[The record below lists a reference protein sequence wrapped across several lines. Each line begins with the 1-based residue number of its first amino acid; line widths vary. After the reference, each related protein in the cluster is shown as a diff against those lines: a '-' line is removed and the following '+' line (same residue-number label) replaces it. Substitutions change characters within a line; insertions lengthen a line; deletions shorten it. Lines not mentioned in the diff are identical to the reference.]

1 MNRYVNTSILLV
13 LVLLLPLA
21 GQTGKGGRW
30 QFENDGEDAADWD
43 QAANPGDLVNQATFG
58 SATPLQ
64 EGSFYLN
71 LDPAT
76 DDYFQVPDHVDLDF
90 QDENIAISM
99 WIYPVDFG
107 GTQFLVSKGIQNT
120 NPKTT
125 NYALRLE
132 SSTGKF
138 SFLIRDTN
146 NQAQVV
152 TSRFAVPVETWT
164 FVAAYYDFAA
174 EKVYFWNTE
183 TASPADTLAFTQSFF
198 PNDGPLAVGSWHTT
212 DGLGVKHFN
221 GRVDDLRISNRLQDV
236 FPAGV
241 IVAIVPGGKQQGAL
255 DKMELSLYPNPLSLS
270 GAGRSLTIRLD
281 AVYEPTTVVIYNL
294 LGQEVYRKA
303 VLAGNP
309 ETLLRWHMNQLTGN
323 PISTGIYFIARQSP
337 GGLVV
342 KRFTILK

>member
-1 MNRYVNTSILLV
+1 MRNNIFP
-13 LVLLLPLA
+13 LLLFSTLLIA
-21 GQTGKGGRW
+21 QDKGGRW
-30 QFENDGEDAADWD
+30 QFENNGDDTAAWD
-43 QAANPGDLVNQATFG
+43 QVANTGEPVNQAVYGTE
-58 SATPLQ
+58 TPLQ
-64 EGSFYLN
+64 EGSYYLN
-71 LDPAT
+71 LDPAIT
-76 DDYFQVPDHVDLDF
+76 NDYFQVPDHADLDF

-99 WIYPVDFG
+99 WIYPLGFG
-107 GTQFLVSKGIQNT
+107 DTQFLVCKGIQNT
-120 NPKTT
+120 IPKST

-132 SSTGKF
+132 SSTGKL

-152 TSRFAVPVETWT
+152 TSRFAVPAETWT
-164 FVAAYYDFAA
+164 FVAAYYDFAT

-198 PNDGPLAVGSWHTT
+198 PNDGPFAIGSWHTT
-212 DGLGVKHFN
+212 DSLGVKHFN
-221 GRVDDLRISNRLQDV
+221 GRIDDLRISGRLQDV

-270 GAGRSLTIRLD
+270 SGGRGLTIRLD

-309 ETLLRWHMNQLTGN
+309 ETLIRWHMNQLTGN
-323 PISTGIYFIARQSP
+323 PISTGIYFIALQSP
-337 GGLVV
+337 DGLVV